1 MPSTHDAPLRLPEA
15 LRRKRSARDL
25 SAVKALLRTGGLHTV
40 CEEARCPNIG
50 ECFSSG
56 TATFML
62 LGDTCTRRCH
72 FCAVKTGRPLPPRP
86 EEPRELA
93 EAAAKLG
100 LSHVVLTSVDRDELE
115 DCGANHWASC
125 ITAVKERL
133 PGADVE
139 VLTPD
144 FKGRTEL
151 LDVVLAAR
159 PDVFN
164 HNIES
169 VARLYRQVRPQS
181 RFETT
186 CSVLRYAAERG
197 HPAVKSGLMV
207 GLGERD
213 DEVLA
218 TLDTLRELGVHIVTI
233 GQYMRPSLKH
243 WEVARWVSDDSYAR
257 YLEHGRSLGFSHV
270 FAGPFVRSSYH
281 AREAA
286 TAHRAELSTA
296 PARALRVLS

>member
-1 MPSTHDAPLRLPEA
+1 MVLAMPATRDAKLRLPEH

-25 SAVKALLRTGGLHTV
+25 AAVKTLLRAGGLHTV

-56 TATFML
+56 TATFMI

-72 FCAVKTGRPLPPRP
+72 FCAVATGRPLPPRDEEP
-86 EEPRELA
+86 EEL
-93 EAAAKLG
+93 AAAAERLDLK
-100 LSHVVLTSVDRDELE
+100 HVVVTSVDRDELP
-115 DCGANHWASC
+115 DCGALHWARC
-125 ITAVKERL
+125 IRALRERL
-133 PGADVE
+133 PHADVE

-144 FKGRTEL
+144 FKGRPEL
-151 LDVVLAAR
+151 LDTVLEAG
-159 PDVFN
+159 PHVYN

-186 CSVLRYAAERG
+186 CAVLKHAASSG

-207 GLGERD
+207 GLGETD
-213 DEVLA
+213 DEVLQ

-233 GQYMRPSLKH
+233 GQYMRPSLAH
-243 WEVARWVSDDSYAR
+243 WEVDRWVTEESYAR
-257 YLEHGRSLGFSHV
+257 FVEHGRALGFTHV

-281 AREAA
+281 AR
-286 TAHRAELSTA
+286 
-296 PARALRVLS
+296 